1 MILQSSDFLGLKLD
15 SSSWSMVRGRDYV
28 GNLNEIQQR
37 FIKGNYKGGHG
48 KIEGKV
54 FG

>member
-1 MILQSSDFLGLKLD
+1 MTLQSNDFLGLKLD

-37 FIKGNYKGGHG
+37 FIKGNCKGGHG

-54 FG
+54 FD